1 MIQQLLNMN
10 NGKKF
15 DVVLMNPPYGD
26 KSSGGMF
33 LDMQFVKKCNNI
45 SKTQISI
52 HPANRWISNTKIGKS
67 NAESKHL
74 KELEILD
81 GNKAFNIS
89 TNWKWLG
96 IFVYNNDV
104 NYDTTNIIFNGSED
118 VLNLN
123 YDDRVKYWNEIMFS
137 DKLGNI
143 IKKTKNLYDSLKSKY
158 KTMINDGNGF
168 IYEENRLQRGKKKYN
183 INKKDQIGL
192 SRVKKYLKEKT
203 YKYCIYKGS
212 GNHDYDEVQE
222 WDGQDPDNIFNGQ
235 ICWLTNKE
243 NVKNNIKYWL
253 ECPLCDLWRRFYM
266 NGFKLVSMCAYG
278 VIPALDFEMNESEF
292 KKYVDSLNDFTK
304 GEIQV
309 LQDNKIHNTYKL

>member
-1 MIQQLLNMN
+1 MIQQILNMN

-45 SKTQISI
+45 SKMQISI
-52 HPANRWISNTKIGKS
+52 HPANRWVSNTKIGKS

-123 YDDRVKYWNEIMFS
+123 YDDRVEYWNEIMFS
-137 DKLGNI
+137 NKLGNI

-168 IYEENRLQRGKKKYN
+168 IYEENRLQRGKKKYD

-203 YKYCIYKGS
+203 YKYCLYKGS

-222 WDGQDPDNIFNGQ
+222 WNGQDPDNTFNGQ

-304 GEIQV
+304 EEIQV
-309 LQDNKIHNTYKL
+309 LKYNKIHNSDKL

>member
-10 NGKKF
+10 NGKKIDF
-15 DVVLMNPPYGD
+15 ILMNPPYSN
-26 KSSGGMF
+26 KEQF
-33 LDMQFVKKCNNI
+33 LDMNFVNKVNEIC
-45 SKTQISI
+45 KTQIVI
-52 HPANRWISNTKIGKS
+52 HPAKKWVSNTNIGKS

-123 YDDRVKYWNEIMFS
+123 YDDRVEYWNEIMFS

-222 WDGQDPDNIFNGQ
+222 WNGLDPDNIFNGQ

-266 NGFKLVSMCAYG
+266 NGFELVSMCAYG

-309 LQDNKIHNTYKL
+309 LKDNKIHNADKL

>member
-1 MIQQLLNMN
+1 MKQ
-10 NGKKF
+10 GKKY
-15 DVVLMNPPYGD
+15 DVIFMNPPYSN
-26 KSSGGMF
+26 KEQF

-123 YDDRVKYWNEIMFS
+123 YDDRVEYWNEIMFS
-137 DKLGNI
+137 DNVF
-143 IKKTKNLYDSLKSKY
+143 SKSPKEIDNY
-158 KTMINDGNGF
+158 LFN
-168 IYEENRLQRGKKKYN
+168 KYN
-183 INKKDQIGL
+183 ISNEIRKHIEEIL
-192 SRVKKYLKEKT
+192 P
-203 YKYCIYKGS
+203 
-212 GNHDYDEVQE
+212 DYY
-222 WDGQDPDNIFNGQ
+222 NI
-235 ICWLTNKE
+235 
-243 NVKNNIKYWL
+243 
-253 ECPLCDLWRRFYM
+253 R
-266 NGFKLVSMCAYG
+266 
-278 VIPALDFEMNESEF
+278 
-292 KKYVDSLNDFTK
+292 
-304 GEIQV
+304 
-309 LQDNKIHNTYKL
+309 